1 MRRREALTA
10 ISGRVVASL
19 AGCTITSQNGT
30 DNAAGT
36 EATSEVEDGILSI
49 NGKAWYLC
57 HSGLTEKLVVT
68 VEVLADDVV
77 QDTLMTTVEAPQCG
91 VEYEYSFNYNLDN
104 IDGDWS
110 TISINVELVE
120 RQ

>member
-1 MRRREALTA
+1 MKRRTLLTA
-10 ISGRVVASL
+10 IAGAGTAAL
-19 AGCTITSQNGT
+19 AGCTMTSQNGT

-36 EATSEVEDGILSI
+36 SATSEVEDGILQI
-49 NGKAWYLC
+49 QGTAWYLC
-57 HSGLTEKLVVT
+57 HSGITSELVVT

-91 VEYEYSFNYNLDN
+91 VEYEYSFAYNLDN
-104 IDGDWS
+104 IEDKWD
-110 TISINVELVE
+110 TVSINAELVE